1 MTHEHNDPRAV
12 AAMLYAD
19 TLALREMF
27 VSMAQALCDEY
38 LSQRAELQQR
48 SIQATARHVGVET
61 KLARHYAPLLLR
73 TRKHKGSN
81 ELYWC
86 KVNHG
91 RYRFG
96 LEPRRTHLRY
106 LARGKRLDLSYS
118 LPSLLKHARAWELD
132 LVIDIETRAAR
143 LRRSFREI
151 SKIAALLHTL
161 QRLADSPSRSAAS
174 GGNRSPAAA
183 QPDEASPP
191 GIMPTPP
198 PLRQSRGDAGV

>member
-1 MTHEHNDPRAV
+1 MPPKHNDPGAV
-12 AAMLYAD
+12 ATKLYAD
-19 TLALREMF
+19 TLALRELF
-27 VSMAQALCDEY
+27 VAMAQALCDEY
-38 LSQRAELQQR
+38 LTRRAEFQQR

-73 TRKHKGSN
+73 MRKHKGSN

-151 SKIAALLHTL
+151 SKVAALLHTL
-161 QRLADSPSRSAAS
+161 QRLADSPSRPTASAA
-174 GGNRSPAAA
+174 NRSPAAA
-183 QPDEASPP
+183 QPDEAPPP
-191 GIMPTPP
+191 GVMPTPL
-198 PLRQSRGDAGV
+198 PLRQSRSDADA